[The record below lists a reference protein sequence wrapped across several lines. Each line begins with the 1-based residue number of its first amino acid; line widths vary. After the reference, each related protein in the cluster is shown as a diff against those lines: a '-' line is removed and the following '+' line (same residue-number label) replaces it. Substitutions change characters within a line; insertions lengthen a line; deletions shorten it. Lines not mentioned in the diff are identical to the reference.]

1 MPGVFSLCIATN
13 TYPTNGLQGV
23 VTNTIIPIGND
34 LFIVGTSAWNPATQ
48 LYEEFISVTNIG
60 QAPVHA
66 LRLSVG
72 NLRSGVKLING
83 TGTNNGVP
91 YVEYDPP
98 YESPFNPGDHISF
111 TLEFSVPDR
120 HPFTNSLL
128 AVAIQAPVTA
138 PASGTEVTTI
148 TSIFNDQRNPGNP
161 RIVIVFSSIPGRT
174 YTIEYSDDMMTWR
187 IVQPSVVASA
197 SSTFWYDDGPPGT
210 LSKPVVGGPSRYYR
224 VLLNP

>member
-1 MPGVFSLCIATN
+1 M
-13 TYPTNGLQGV
+13 
-23 VTNTIIPIGND
+23 
-34 LFIVGTSAWNPATQ
+34 
-48 LYEEFISVTNIG
+48 
-60 QAPVHA
+60 
-66 LRLSVG
+66 
-72 NLRSGVKLING
+72 
-83 TGTNNGVP
+83 
-91 YVEYDPP
+91 
-98 YESPFNPGDHISF
+98 
-111 TLEFSVPDR
+111 
-120 HPFTNSLL
+120 
-128 AVAIQAPVTA
+128 
-138 PASGTEVTTI
+138 TTI